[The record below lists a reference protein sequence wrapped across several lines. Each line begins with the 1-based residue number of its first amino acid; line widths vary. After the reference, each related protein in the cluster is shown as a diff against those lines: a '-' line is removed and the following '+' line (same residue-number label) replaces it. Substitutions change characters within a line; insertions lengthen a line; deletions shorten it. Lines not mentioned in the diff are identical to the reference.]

1 MKLYHGDCLE
11 IMKTLDPESVDMV
24 ITDPPY
30 FLPNIQFRPAM
41 RQQTRTW
48 EGNFALAQHMFATYI
63 DAVLRLA
70 KPDFELYV
78 FGDDLM
84 TAVIYPVLYS
94 RFYNTKT
101 LVWDKGRIGLGGK
114 WRRQYENIIYA
125 YRGDVKEGASGRS
138 DILKFTSPRDKDH
151 PYQKPVDLL
160 CYLLTASKP
169 GVLLDPFMGSG
180 ATMRAAKSCGWE
192 GIGIEIE
199 EKYYQAAENKIN
211 QIEGEKS

>member
-1 MKLYHGDCLE
+1 MNTIPAVYHGDCLE
-11 IMKTLDPESVDMV
+11 IMKSLQPESVDMV

-48 EGNFALAQHMFATYI
+48 DGNFTLAQHMFATYL

-70 KPDFELYV
+70 KPDFEIYV

-84 TAVIYPVLYS
+84 TAVIYPIMYS

-114 WRRQYENIIYA
+114 WRRQYENIVYS
-125 YRGDVKEGASGRS
+125 YRGDVKEGNSGRS
-138 DILKFTSPRDKDH
+138 DILRFPSDREKDH
-151 PYQKPVDLL
+151 PYQKPLPLL
-160 CYLLTASKP
+160 KELLSASKP
-169 GVLLDPFMGSG
+169 GTILDPFMGTG
-180 ATMRAAKSCGWE
+180 NTMLAARICGWN

-199 EKYYQAAENKIN
+199 EKHFAVAQAKVAA
-211 QIEGEKS
+211 